1 MIVLVYSLSL
11 LTSSIILFFRDL
23 GQIIGIVVSVGFWAT
38 PIGWQITML
47 PGIVQRL
54 FKLNPM
60 YYIVTGY
67 RDAFVDKIYFW
78 QRPYETL
85 YFWVFCLVV
94 LCIGAKIFKK
104 LKPHFSDVL

>member
-1 MIVLVYSLSL
+1 MIVLVYTLSL
-11 LTSSIILFFRDL
+11 FTSSIILFFRDL

-47 PGIVQRL
+47 PGAVQRI

-94 LCIGAKIFKK
+94 LFIGAKIFNK